1 MYVFDLISVMSEL
14 VIVYVAILAVY
25 FFMRS
30 QRQKKRAAS
39 LDLIKRWN
47 DGRYQRIFSNILS
60 EPGNQDRDIRD
71 ILSDRATRW
80 GKDSSSNDIE
90 SIWNFFEE
98 LSIAILFG
106 EADEEIAKEFFIY
119 SLVNTYRISE
129 RALYEIRSRNNKA
142 LYLNMERLY
151 GKWTSEKEYLVVK
164 EVLK

>member
-1 MYVFDLISVMSEL
+1 MYVFDLISAMSDL
-14 VIVYVAILAVY
+14 VVVYVAILVV
-25 FFMRS
+25 FFFLRS
-30 QRQKKRAAS
+30 QRQKKRTVS
-39 LDLIKRWN
+39 LDFIKRWN

-60 EPGNQDRDIRD
+60 EPGNESKDIRD
-71 ILSDRATRW
+71 ILTDRAVRW

-90 SIWNFFEE
+90 SIWNFYEE

-129 RALYEIRSRNNKA
+129 RALYKIRSRNNKA